1 MAIGQSISMVDSRP
15 RVSGAIDY
23 ALNFEL
29 PRMAHAR
36 ILHSPHPHA
45 RILRVETARAERV
58 PGVFAVASRNDLVGD
73 HINPY
78 FGLVIFDQTP
88 VALDR
93 VRFVGEPVA
102 AVAAVDEDTAAEALE
117 LIEVEYEPLP
127 AVFDPEEALK
137 PAAPLLYEGPRRIM
151 PGREDVA
158 ARSLAGT
165 NNVHSQFQPY
175 PQLNLKT
182 TSSLAGT
189 NIVHLFK
196 QRKGDIQKGFRESD
210 EIFEHTYASPAASHV
225 PLEPHVVVV
234 QASDGRITAWTSCQ
248 NPHAVQRQLASI
260 FKIPVS
266 DVRVIVLTLG
276 GGFGGKLNAKLEP
289 AATILSMKSGRPVKI
304 VARRE
309 ETFLLGVQHEAK
321 VKLKTGIKR
330 DGTLVAV
337 EAYCYYNSGAYADT
351 TPNLITRGYA
361 ATGPYRVQNLYMD
374 SYGVYTN
381 TPPTAAFRGYGITQV
396 AWAHES
402 QMDIIADALKIDPV
416 ELRLKNILQKGDP
429 FTTGEPMP
437 EMHYNELIRA
447 AAEKIGWKP
456 GELVIRRG
464 NKIRAKGFSVIVKGM
479 ATPTSSTATVKL
491 NADGSLNVL
500 TSTVEMGQGCKTTL
514 TQIAA
519 DAAELPIKQV
529 SISEPDT
536 AFTPFDWMTA
546 ASRSTFCMG
555 TAIRRAVEDVKEQ
568 LLEAAAQQLEAAKE
582 DLVLD
587 QGRVMVR
594 GVAGKSLSYGDVVR
608 WTKSNNLLGRGTFIA
623 GFGPDGSPVVM
634 DSETGQGY
642 GSAEWHPAVV
652 ACEVEVDSETG
663 KVDVTRLHAELYVG
677 KVINPHLSV
686 MQVEGATIFGLGQAL
701 FEEVVFDTDGR
712 ITNPNLSDYL
722 IPSFEDIPTKVT
734 VHLLEPEGVTEV
746 HGIGETALP
755 PVRPAIGNAV
765 CRAIGARIFDLPLTP
780 ERILRA
786 LHDKNGNAGR

>member
-1 MAIGQSISMVDSRP
+1 MAIGQSVRMVDSRM

-45 RILRVETARAERV
+45 RILRVETGKAERV
-58 PGVFAVASRNDLVGD
+58 PGVFAVASRNDLIGD

-78 FGLVIFDQTP
+78 YGQVIFDQTP
-88 VALDR
+88 LALDR
-93 VRFVGEPVA
+93 VRFVGEPVG
-102 AVAAVDEDTAAEALE
+102 AVAAVDEDTAAEAVE
-117 LIEVEYEPLP
+117 LIDVEYEPLP
-127 AVFDPEEALK
+127 AVFDSEEALK
-137 PAAPLLYEGPRRIM
+137 PGAPLLYEGPRRIM
-151 PGREDVA
+151 PGREDVV
-158 ARSLAGT
+158 ARSLAE
-165 NNVHSQFQPY
+165 
-175 PQLNLKT
+175 
-182 TSSLAGT
+182 T

-196 QRKGDIQKGFRESD
+196 QRKGDVQKGFRESD
-210 EIFEHTYASPAASHV
+210 EIFEHAYTSPAASHV
-225 PLEPHVVVV
+225 PLEPHVAVV
-234 QASDGRITAWTSCQ
+234 QASDGRITVWTSCQ
-248 NPHAVQRQLASI
+248 NPHAVQRQLASV

-266 DVRVIVLTLG
+266 GVRVIVLTLG

-289 AATILSMKSGRPVKI
+289 VATILSMKSSRPVKI
-304 VARRE
+304 LARRE

-321 VKLKTGIKR
+321 VKLKTGVKR

-337 EAYCYYNSGAYADT
+337 EAFCYYNSGAYADT

-361 ATGPYRVQNLYMD
+361 ATGPYRVPNLYMD

-381 TPPTAAFRGYGITQV
+381 TAPTAAFRGYGITQV

-402 QMDIIADALKIDPV
+402 QMDVIADALGIDPV
-416 ELRLKNILQKGDP
+416 ELRLKNVLQKGDP

-456 GELVIRRG
+456 GELVSRQG
-464 NKIRAKGFSVIVKGM
+464 NKIRAKGLSVIVKGM
-479 ATPTSSTATVKL
+479 ATPTSSTASVKL

-514 TQIAA
+514 AQIAA
-519 DAAELPIKQV
+519 DEAALPVRQV
-529 SISEPDT
+529 SVSEPDT
-536 AFTPFDWMTA
+536 EFTPFDWMTA

-568 LLEAAAQQLEAAKE
+568 LLEAAAQQLETAKE
-582 DLVLD
+582 DLVLE

-608 WTKSNNLLGRGTFIA
+608 WTKSNNLLGHGTFIA

-663 KVDVTRLHAELYVG
+663 KVEVIRLHAELYVG
-677 KVINPHLSV
+677 KVINPHLSM

-712 ITNPNLSDYL
+712 ITNPNLADYM
-722 IPSFEDIPTKVT
+722 IPAFEDMPAELT

-765 CRAIGARIFDLPLTP
+765 CRAIGARIFELPITP
-780 ERILRA
+780 DRILRA
-786 LHDKNGNAGR
+786 LYEKKRDGGG